1 MVLDEYTLYGF
12 QYGNNITVPSFDSYF
27 LKKSVSYSG
36 AISWNAVL
44 THFTGQFM
52 DFYRKVKKD
61 IFVKETDFTPVS
73 LVNAQALP
81 RF

>member
-1 MVLDEYTLYGF
+1 
-12 QYGNNITVPSFDSYF
+12 
-27 LKKSVSYSG
+27 
-36 AISWNAVL
+36 
-44 THFTGQFM
+44 M

-73 LVNAQALP
+73 LVKPQVLP